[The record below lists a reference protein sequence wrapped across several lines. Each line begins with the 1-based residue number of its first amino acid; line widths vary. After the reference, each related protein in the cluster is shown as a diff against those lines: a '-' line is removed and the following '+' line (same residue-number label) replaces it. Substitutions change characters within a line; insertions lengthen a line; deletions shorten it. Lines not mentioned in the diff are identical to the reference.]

1 MNKGTFFAE
10 PGKPLR
16 FEAIEEA
23 DAVQTP
29 EQAGAI
35 LIADA
40 LKAYCESAHN
50 LLAGKFSLLAEI
62 APRHLRTPCDIT
74 VIRCKDG
81 VLVRYDPTS
90 GEKPRTRAA
99 MVDHTLREAAPPL
112 TEFAVR
118 FDERQSDVPT
128 SVQGPGVELGTFDA
142 TGTFT
147 PIHTIRT
154 VIRASSQLPEGFQ
167 LPSPPARPVCLVSIQ
182 NDFQIRLR
190 GVLETVDPSPHT
202 AKGGDEHFIVDARF
216 QLPVGWL
223 AIECF
228 PLLDDAFWQA
238 ANAPIWAEL
247 DILGAAALRNLQQNQ
262 LNAIDPRSEIR
273 QRWALLLKEFEDL
286 LQGPEEPIH
295 QFLKRHP
302 ELISPTH
309 VKMWSKLP
317 FGSRQSDFVFREPS
331 NDYELVEIEAP
342 IRPLFRRDGQQREE
356 LTHAM
361 NQIADWLCH
370 LQDHKRD
377 MEEKNGLTGISTNPR
392 ILIIIGRSDTL
403 TDDNH
408 RKLAALQDMIPKLRI
423 LTYDEVLAAARANL
437 ERIVGPLS
445 LVGQN
450 AKIYFFRP

>member
-1 MNKGTFFAE
+1 MKKGTFFAE
-10 PGKPLR
+10 PGRPLR
-16 FEAIEEA
+16 FEVIEES
-23 DAVQTP
+23 DAPPTP
-29 EQAGAI
+29 QEAGAI

-40 LKAYCESAHN
+40 LKAYCESAR
-50 LLAGKFSLLAEI
+50 SLLVGRFSSFAET
-62 APRHLRTPCDIT
+62 APRHLRVPCDIT
-74 VIRCKDG
+74 VIRCTDG
-81 VLVRYDPTS
+81 VLVRYDPIS
-90 GEKPRTRAA
+90 GEKPRIRAA
-99 MVDHTLREAAPPL
+99 TVGHTLRETAPPV

-118 FDERQSDVPT
+118 FDERPGDVQS
-128 SVQGPGVELGTFDA
+128 SEQGPGVELGTFGA

-154 VIRASSQLPEGFQ
+154 VIQATSQLPEGFQ

-190 GVLETVDPSPHT
+190 GVLETVDPPPDT
-202 AKGGDEHFIVDARF
+202 AEGSDEHFIVDSRF

-228 PLLDDAFWQA
+228 PLLDDAFWQT

-247 DILGAAALRNLQQNQ
+247 DILGAAAARNLQQNQ
-262 LNAIDPRSEIR
+262 LNAIDPRSEAR
-273 QRWALLLKEFEDL
+273 HGWALLLKEFEEL
-286 LQGPEEPIH
+286 LRGPEEPIH

-302 ELISPTH
+302 QLISPTH
-309 VKMWSKLP
+309 IKKWSKLP
-317 FGSRQSDFVFREPS
+317 FGSRVSDFVFREPN

-342 IRPLFRRDGQQREE
+342 IRPLFRTDGQQRAE

-361 NQIADWLCH
+361 NQIADWLGY

-377 MEEKNGLTGISTNPR
+377 MEEKGLTGISTNPR
-392 ILIIIGRSDTL
+392 TLIVIGRSDTL

-408 RKLAALQDMIPKLRI
+408 RKLAILQITNPKLRI
-423 LTYDEVLAAARANL
+423 LTYDDVLAAARANL
-437 ERIVGPLS
+437 ERIVGPLD